1 MGRKRSSRRRRRGLA
16 GRGKERG
23 RGRGVKSEEG
33 RGVDEGG
40 VVGRRRGCE
49 KKEVE

>member
-1 MGRKRSSRRRRRGLA
+1 MVGRKRSSRRRRRGLA
-16 GRGKERG
+16 GRGKGVWSEG
-23 RGRGVKSEEG
+23 GRGVE
-33 RGVDEGG
+33 EGG